1 MFLYSVLDTL
11 LQVYVFI
18 IIIRALISWFNP
30 DPRNQ
35 LYRLLYDIT
44 EPVLIRIRRYM
55 PNMGGIDISPIIL
68 ILVIQYLIRG
78 MLLTLLF
85 GGL

>member
-1 MFLYSVLDTL
+1 
-11 LQVYVFI
+11 LQIYVYIV
-18 IIIRALISWFNP
+18 IIRALISWFNP

-44 EPVLIRIRRYM
+44 EPVLLRIRRLLPDM
-55 PNMGGIDISPIIL
+55 RGIDISPIVL
-68 ILVIQYLIRG
+68 ILLIH
-78 MLLTLLF
+78 LTRVVVLNILF

>member
-1 MFLYSVLDTL
+1 MFLYNILDTL
-11 LQVYVFI
+11 LQIYVYIV
-18 IIIRALISWFNP
+18 IIRALISWFNP

-44 EPVLIRIRRYM
+44 EPVLLRIRRILPDM
-55 PNMGGIDISPIIL
+55 RGIDISPIVL
-68 ILVIQYLIRG
+68 ILLIH
-78 MLLTLLF
+78 LTRVVVLNILF